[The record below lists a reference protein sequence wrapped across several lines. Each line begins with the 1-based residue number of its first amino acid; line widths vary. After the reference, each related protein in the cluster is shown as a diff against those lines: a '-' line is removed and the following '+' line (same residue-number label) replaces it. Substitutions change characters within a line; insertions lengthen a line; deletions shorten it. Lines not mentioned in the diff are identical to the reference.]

1 MHMSDVGTPELAL
14 LGFGE
19 EFIIL
24 GSMAEVSNSFRELV
38 KIVFT
43 AIRLSFISVSSEDVS
58 KPTEPSSRRGRVW
71 GCCQMFL
78 ICQDLDTHTS

>member
-19 EFIIL
+19 VFIIL

-43 AIRLSFISVSSEDVS
+43 AVR
-58 KPTEPSSRRGRVW
+58 
-71 GCCQMFL
+71 
-78 ICQDLDTHTS
+78 